1 MDVVDDNEHARICPA
16 LIHHRQLR
24 FLLMAE
30 APASIGDTLHHNTAL
45 RFSPTITQCEH
56 VLRTC
61 SRTHIEPFHEHT
73 PIHTLPQIRVLLPD
87 AANTLRVGI
96 WRLETEHKRV
106 LRGVM
111 LTPRAHIMTA
121 LALHFAP
128 TIDTSHAL
136 VYAMEHTLAHSELN
150 QFVRLIPPSFLRW
163 LIQEFDIKGQA
174 YSTPLT
180 CIDAPFHDNGII
192 TEMPTFLR
200 GVSIH
205 PSHQT
210 QHPISF
216 DDQFFRYHT
225 IHPQCNSLAGLP
237 YYHLFSNGT
246 LLPQMLRDVSGWTHR
261 HSHWWISGQTLQPKD
276 TQPLV
281 THFLRSTPPRTHLTH
296 FPI

>member
-136 VYAMEHTLAHSELN
+136 ISAMEHTLAHSELY
-150 QFVRLIPPSFLRW
+150 QFVRLIPRLFFGGSYKNLALKAKPIPPRSHV
-163 LIQEFDIKGQA
+163 
-174 YSTPLT
+174 SMP
-180 CIDAPFHDNGII
+180 HSMI
-192 TEMPTFLR
+192 TESLQKCQLSL
-200 GVSIH
+200 VSL
-205 PSHQT
+205 PS
-210 QHPISF
+210 
-216 DDQFFRYHT
+216 
-225 IHPQCNSLAGLP
+225 
-237 YYHLFSNGT
+237 
-246 LLPQMLRDVSGWTHR
+246 
-261 HSHWWISGQTLQPKD
+261 
-276 TQPLV
+276 
-281 THFLRSTPPRTHLTH
+281 
-296 FPI
+296 